1 MLNWIK
7 WKLCGKELEELHRY
21 RIKVQEYRQWLG
33 EFREIALTLDN
44 LDAVVKGE
52 VSVYTQYTDGVK
64 GPYTINALREYIR
77 KLKRGKN
84 AD

>member
-1 MLNWIK
+1 MLNWLK

-33 EFREIALTLDN
+33 EFHEIALTLDN
-44 LDAVVKGE
+44 LDTEVKGK
-52 VSVYTQYTDGVK
+52 VSIYTQHIDGIK